1 MPTRRI
7 MDVKDT
13 GELRK
18 NVDHLEETLMRNHR
32 IDPDLYEK
40 YDVKRGLRDKNGK
53 GVLTGLTEV
62 SDVCSYNTIDGKHVP
77 IDGELYYQGIN
88 VIDLINGLDGRKFG
102 FEETCYLLLFGKL
115 PSDAELKRFLDVFFE
130 MQTLTGHFV
139 RDVIMKASNPNIMNA
154 MERCILTLYSYD
166 SCPDAITPKNVFRQS
181 LELISKLPLIAVYSY
196 HSYRHFRMNDTL
208 LIRNPK
214 KGLSLAENIL
224 LMLRPDGKYTE
235 LEAKVLDIA
244 LILHAEHGGGN
255 NSTFTT
261 HVVTSS
267 GTDTYS
273 SLAAS
278 IGSLKGPKHGGA
290 NLKVQEMFKDMKKN
304 ISDWSDESE
313 ISSYLNLILD
323 KKAFDHSGLIYGM
336 GHAVYTLSDPRKVIL
351 KKFAKA
357 LAAEKGLTHEFDFYD
372 RIEHLAS
379 ELIMSR
385 RRVFKNVCAN
395 VDFYSG
401 FVYRMLGLPQELYTP
416 LFATARVA
424 GWSAHRMEEL
434 IGKGKIIRPAYKAVR
449 PHVEYIPIDRRN

>member
-224 LMLRPDGKYTE
+224 LMLRPDGKYT
-235 LEAKVLDIA
+235 
-244 LILHAEHGGGN
+244 
-255 NSTFTT
+255 
-261 HVVTSS
+261 
-267 GTDTYS
+267 
-273 SLAAS
+273 
-278 IGSLKGPKHGGA
+278 
-290 NLKVQEMFKDMKKN
+290 
-304 ISDWSDESE
+304 
-313 ISSYLNLILD
+313 
-323 KKAFDHSGLIYGM
+323 
-336 GHAVYTLSDPRKVIL
+336 
-351 KKFAKA
+351 
-357 LAAEKGLTHEFDFYD
+357 
-372 RIEHLAS
+372 
-379 ELIMSR
+379 
-385 RRVFKNVCAN
+385 
-395 VDFYSG
+395 
-401 FVYRMLGLPQELYTP
+401 
-416 LFATARVA
+416 
-424 GWSAHRMEEL
+424 
-434 IGKGKIIRPAYKAVR
+434 
-449 PHVEYIPIDRRN
+449 